1 MQDNPLERVAGPLV
15 RLVALL
21 GGYAILAVAVF
32 VSLEVVLRRTVGV
45 SLQGADEFG
54 GYALAGAAAFGFAYT
69 LMLRGHT
76 RIELVL
82 ERLPR
87 RLADLF
93 DVIAMLAIAGMAV
106 FLFWRGWAVMAESIE
121 FRSLS
126 GTPMRTPLWMPQ
138 AVWVAGLGLFALYA
152 VLAAGHA
159 VWLAATGHP
168 GLRRWYGAKS
178 LEEEIEEEKQ
188 SLIDRG
194 AEPGDL
200 SGRPEDRT

>member
-1 MQDNPLERVAGPLV
+1 MQDNPLERVAGPVV
-15 RLVALL
+15 RFMALL

-32 VSLEVVLRRTVGV
+32 VSLEVVLRRAVGI

-87 RLADLF
+87 RLSNVF
-93 DVIAMLAIAGMAV
+93 DVIAMVAIAAMAL
-106 FLFWRGWAVMAESIE
+106 FLFWRGWAVMQESIE

-126 GTPMRTPLWMPQ
+126 GTPMRTPLWVPQ
-138 AVWVAGLGLFALYA
+138 AVWVTGLGLFALYA
-152 VLAAGHA
+152 VLAAVHA
-159 VWLAATGHP
+159 LWLAVTGNP

-178 LEEEIEEEKQ
+178 LEEEIEEEKR
-188 SLIDRG
+188 SLKDRG
-194 AEPGDL
+194 AEPGPL
-200 SGRPEDRT
+200 SGGPEGRP

>member
-1 MQDNPLERVAGPLV
+1 MDDNPLERILGPVV

-54 GYALAGAAAFGFAYT
+54 GYALAAAAAFGFAYT

-87 RLADLF
+87 RAAGVF
-93 DVIAMLAIAGMAV
+93 DVLAMLAIAGMAV
-106 FLFWRGWAVMAESIE
+106 FLFWRGWSVMGESIE

-126 GTPMRTPLWMPQ
+126 GTPSQTPLWVPQ
-138 AVWVAGLGLFALYA
+138 AVWVAGLGLFAVYS

-159 VWLAATGHP
+159 LWLAVTGHP
-168 GLRRWYGAKS
+168 GLHRWYGAKS
-178 LEEEIEEEKQ
+178 LEEEIAEEKA
-188 SLIDRG
+188 SVTGRG
-194 AEPGDL
+194 TGIGGDA
-200 SGRPEDRT
+200 P